1 VSEFAGLRNA
11 ELAIASFKSP
21 LSRVEISK
29 GIRRQKCHLEAL
41 RYIRDCRLIRV
52 EPIKQMSVD
61 IAKGKIKY
69 TPSV

>member
-21 LSRVEISK
+21 LSRAEISN
-29 GIRRQKCHLEAL
+29 GVRRQKCHLEAL
-41 RYIRDCRLIRV
+41 RYIRDCRLNNV
-52 EPIKQMSVD
+52 EPVKKMSID

-69 TPSV
+69 ASSV